1 MKSAYVFCRGRIID
15 PTMKI
20 FVPFFITAL
29 LCSVSVT
36 GAFHVNAYA
45 TRFSHSVRRSGE
57 DQLNQRQPWFSSR
70 NTCHTALEMM
80 VPGDALAVTGVSP
93 LFESAISM
101 SMSSSS
107 AISSASMTLSESIKT
122 QYETSPE
129 PIHTAFTVATFL
141 PQPFWL
147 LMILFPKSSI
157 TKKIMG
163 GLGTCSG
170 SCCRFVL
177 VTFL

>member
-1 MKSAYVFCRGRIID
+1 
-15 PTMKI
+15 
-20 FVPFFITAL
+20 
-29 LCSVSVT
+29 
-36 GAFHVNAYA
+36 
-45 TRFSHSVRRSGE
+45 
-57 DQLNQRQPWFSSR
+57 
-70 NTCHTALEMM
+70 
-80 VPGDALAVTGVSP
+80 
-93 LFESAISM
+93 
-101 SMSSSS
+101 
-107 AISSASMTLSESIKT
+107 MTLSESIKT

-163 GLGTCSG
+163 GLGTCPG
-170 SCCRFVL
+170 SFCRFVL